1 MKKSFVRYLP
11 YCGVIAAATFI
22 FTTINFTVPIVNTKG
37 CLVHLGAAMAVAVVF
52 MLPPVYGALSVALG
66 MSMYDIIGGWTMWAP
81 FTFVIR
87 FLQVYVLAK
96 LMGHATHK
104 TLFAVIGFI
113 LAMIIDVGGYYM
125 AEVIIYGNWIAPL
138 VSVPGNLV
146 QIGLAS
152 AIVLPVVQRL
162 KKHAVALSWAG
173 SRR

>member
-1 MKKSFVRYLP
+1 MKKSFVKYLP

-96 LMGHATHK
+96 LMGRTTHK
-104 TLFAVIGFI
+104 TLFAVIGLI

-125 AEVIIYGNWIAPL
+125 AEVIIYGNWIAPFAN
-138 VSVPGNLV
+138 VPAEIILNAVGIAL
-146 QIGLAS
+146 G
-152 AIVLPVVQRL
+152 LPVGL
-162 KKHAVALSWAG
+162 MMKKTKLG
-173 SRR
+173 TMK

>member
-125 AEVIIYGNWIAPL
+125 AEVIIYGNWIAP
-138 VSVPGNLV
+138 VANVPAEIILNTVGIAL
-146 QIGLAS
+146 G
-152 AIVLPVVQRL
+152 LPVGLML
-162 KKHAVALSWAG
+162 KKTKLG
-173 SRR
+173 TMK